1 MTTSDDNKVSEDRR
15 EALRYAFAIGSGAA
29 LASTLAGPASAQTTA
44 DNTLDRIR
52 ANKVL
57 RIAVLPGELPYFNK
71 DLATGTWS
79 GFSIEMANDIA
90 KLLDVQL
97 EYTESTYGNSILDLQ
112 SNKID
117 LGFALN
123 PTPQRALV
131 VDFCATVF
139 PHPFGAML
147 KKGIEART
155 WADINKPEIRIAVD
169 VGSANEAVARRF
181 APNATIKSL
190 KSRDEVMLEM
200 SSGRVDCV
208 VNALVLGLTAIAK
221 NPNLGTYKI
230 LQSPSVAI
238 PSSMA
243 VRREPDKRWRDFL
256 SVWVDY
262 NRGIGQMREWFIKGL
277 SLSGVK
283 PEDVPVELNICPRRS
298 KGISE
303 PPHDRR
309 FLPDAATLSERLRHD
324 LDLVDDP
331 AGEPSVGGRVKP
343 ASLNGEAI
351 LADPVS
357 PIGYLVAIR
366 PDLPELRALHDPV
379 RVMATPTCSVLNAP
393 GTLIRLSGNMHPI
406 HRRHDNFQLFGDS
419 LTIGQQRP

>member
-1 MTTSDDNKVSEDRR
+1 VQEKPVTTSDDSTVSEDRR
-15 EALRYAFAIGSGAA
+15 DALRYALAIGSGAA
-29 LASTLAGPASAQTTA
+29 LASAIASPASAQATA

-52 ANKVL
+52 ASKVL

-71 DLATGTWS
+71 DLASGTWS

-90 KLLDVQL
+90 KLLDVKL

-123 PTPQRALV
+123 PTPPRALV
-131 VDFCATVF
+131 VDFCGAVF
-139 PHPFGAML
+139 HHPFGAML
-147 KKGIEART
+147 KKGLEAKT
-155 WADINKPEIRIAVD
+155 WADVNKPDVTIAVD
-169 VGSANEAVARRF
+169 VGSANETVARRF

-221 NPNLGTYKI
+221 NPNLGSYKI
-230 LQSPSVAI
+230 LQTPAVAI

-262 NRGIGQMREWFIKGL
+262 NRGIGQMREWFLKGL
-277 SLSGVK
+277 ALSGVK
-283 PEDVPVELNICPRRS
+283 PEDVPVELNI
-298 KGISE
+298 
-303 PPHDRR
+303 
-309 FLPDAATLSERLRHD
+309 
-324 LDLVDDP
+324 
-331 AGEPSVGGRVKP
+331 
-343 ASLNGEAI
+343 
-351 LADPVS
+351 
-357 PIGYLVAIR
+357 
-366 PDLPELRALHDPV
+366 
-379 RVMATPTCSVLNAP
+379 
-393 GTLIRLSGNMHPI
+393 
-406 HRRHDNFQLFGDS
+406 
-419 LTIGQQRP
+419 

>member
-1 MTTSDDNKVSEDRR
+1 MTQSDDVKISEDRR
-15 EALRYAFAIGSGAA
+15 DALRYALGIGGGAA
-29 LASTLAGPASAQTTA
+29 IAAAMATPAAAQSQA

-79 GFSIEMANDIA
+79 GFSIEMANDLA
-90 KLLDVQL
+90 KLLDVKL
-97 EYTESTYGNSILDLQ
+97 EYVESTYGNSILDLQ
-112 SNKID
+112 ANKID

-131 VDFCATVF
+131 VDFTNLVF

-147 KKGIEART
+147 KKGLEAKT
-155 WADINKPEIRIAVD
+155 WADINKPEVKIAVD

-230 LQSPSVAI
+230 LASPSVTIA
-238 PSSMA
+238 SGMA
-243 VRREPDKRWRDFL
+243 VRREQDKRWRDFL

-262 NRGIGQMREWFIKGL
+262 NRGIGQMREWFVKGL
-277 SLSGVK
+277 GLAGVK
-283 PEDVPVELNICPRRS
+283 PEDVPVELNI
-298 KGISE
+298 
-303 PPHDRR
+303 
-309 FLPDAATLSERLRHD
+309 
-324 LDLVDDP
+324 
-331 AGEPSVGGRVKP
+331 
-343 ASLNGEAI
+343 
-351 LADPVS
+351 
-357 PIGYLVAIR
+357 
-366 PDLPELRALHDPV
+366 
-379 RVMATPTCSVLNAP
+379 
-393 GTLIRLSGNMHPI
+393 
-406 HRRHDNFQLFGDS
+406 
-419 LTIGQQRP
+419 

>member
-1 MTTSDDNKVSEDRR
+1 MRDRALLLLHAEVRARLYPIVLQEERLTTSDDSKISQDRR
-15 EALRYAFAIGSGAA
+15 EALRYALAIGSGAA
-29 LASTLAGPASAQTTA
+29 VASALASPASAQGA
-44 DNTLDRIR
+44 SDNTLDRIR

-79 GFSIEMANDIA
+79 GFSIDMANDIA
-90 KLLDVQL
+90 KLLDVKL
-97 EYTESTYGNSILDLQ
+97 DYTESTYGNSILDLQ

-131 VDFCATVF
+131 VDFTNLVF

-147 KKGIEART
+147 RKGLEAKT
-155 WADINKPEIRIAVD
+155 WSDINKPEVRIAVD

-200 SSGRVDCV
+200 SSARVDCV

-230 LQSPSVAI
+230 LKSPSVAI

-262 NRGIGQMREWFIKGL
+262 NRGIGQMREWFVRGL
-277 SLSGVK
+277 ALSGVK
-283 PEDVPVELNICPRRS
+283 PEDVPVELNI
-298 KGISE
+298 
-303 PPHDRR
+303 
-309 FLPDAATLSERLRHD
+309 
-324 LDLVDDP
+324 
-331 AGEPSVGGRVKP
+331 
-343 ASLNGEAI
+343 
-351 LADPVS
+351 
-357 PIGYLVAIR
+357 
-366 PDLPELRALHDPV
+366 
-379 RVMATPTCSVLNAP
+379 
-393 GTLIRLSGNMHPI
+393 
-406 HRRHDNFQLFGDS
+406 
-419 LTIGQQRP
+419 

>member
-1 MTTSDDNKVSEDRR
+1 LVQEDHLTKSDEQKISEDRR
-15 EALRYAFAIGSGAA
+15 DALRYALAIGGGAA
-29 LASTLAGPASAQTTA
+29 LASAIAPRAASAAEA
-44 DNTLDRIR
+44 DSTLERIR
-52 ANKVL
+52 SSKTL

-90 KLLDVQL
+90 KLLDVKL
-97 EYTESTYGNSILDLQ
+97 EYTESTYGNSVLDLQ
-112 SNKID
+112 AGKID

-131 VDFCATVF
+131 VDFTKTVF

-147 KKGIEART
+147 KKGLEAKT
-155 WADINKPEIRIAVD
+155 WADINKPEVNIAVD

-238 PSSMA
+238 PSAMA
-243 VRREPDKRWRDFL
+243 VRREPDKAWRDFL

-277 SLSGVK
+277 ALSGVK
-283 PEDVPVELNICPRRS
+283 SADVPVELDI
-298 KGISE
+298 
-303 PPHDRR
+303 
-309 FLPDAATLSERLRHD
+309 
-324 LDLVDDP
+324 
-331 AGEPSVGGRVKP
+331 
-343 ASLNGEAI
+343 
-351 LADPVS
+351 
-357 PIGYLVAIR
+357 
-366 PDLPELRALHDPV
+366 
-379 RVMATPTCSVLNAP
+379 
-393 GTLIRLSGNMHPI
+393 
-406 HRRHDNFQLFGDS
+406 
-419 LTIGQQRP
+419 

>member
-1 MTTSDDNKVSEDRR
+1 LEKTSFQEARVTPSDDSKVSEDRR
-15 EALRYAFAIGSGAA
+15 EALRYALAIGSGAA
-29 LASTLAGPASAQTTA
+29 IASTLASPASAQTTA

-90 KLLDVQL
+90 KLLDVNL

-112 SNKID
+112 ANKID

-131 VDFCATVF
+131 VDFTNLVF

-147 KKGIEART
+147 KKGLEAKT
-155 WADINKPEIRIAVD
+155 WTDINKPEVRIAVD

-200 SSGRVDCV
+200 ASGRVDCV

-230 LQSPSVAI
+230 LLSPSVTVA
-238 PSSMA
+238 SGCA

-256 SVWVDY
+256 SVWIDY
-262 NRGIGQMREWFIKGL
+262 NRGVGQMREWFVKGL
-277 SLSGVK
+277 ALSGVK
-283 PEDVPVELNICPRRS
+283 PEDIPVDLNI
-298 KGISE
+298 
-303 PPHDRR
+303 
-309 FLPDAATLSERLRHD
+309 
-324 LDLVDDP
+324 
-331 AGEPSVGGRVKP
+331 
-343 ASLNGEAI
+343 
-351 LADPVS
+351 
-357 PIGYLVAIR
+357 
-366 PDLPELRALHDPV
+366 
-379 RVMATPTCSVLNAP
+379 
-393 GTLIRLSGNMHPI
+393 
-406 HRRHDNFQLFGDS
+406 
-419 LTIGQQRP
+419 

>member
-1 MTTSDDNKVSEDRR
+1 MRALRFAKMAQEARVTTSDNSTISEDRR
-15 EALRYAFAIGSGAA
+15 EALRYALAIGSGAA
-29 LASTLAGPASAQTTA
+29 LASSLASPAAAQAAA
-44 DNTLDRIR
+44 DNTLDRVR

-71 DLATGTWS
+71 DLASGTWS
-79 GFSIEMANDIA
+79 GMCIEMANDIA
-90 KLLDVQL
+90 KLLDVKL

-131 VDFCATVF
+131 VDFTNLVF

-147 KKGIEART
+147 KKGLVART
-155 WADINKPEIRIAVD
+155 WADINKPEVNIAVD
-169 VGSANEAVARRF
+169 VGSANETVARRF
-181 APNATIKSL
+181 APNASIKSL

-200 SSGRVDCV
+200 ASGRVDCV

-221 NPNLGTYKI
+221 NPSLGSYKI

-243 VRREPDKRWRDFL
+243 VRRESDKRWRDFL

-262 NRGIGQMREWFIKGL
+262 NRGIGQMREWFVKGL

-283 PEDVPVELNICPRRS
+283 PEDVPVELNI
-298 KGISE
+298 
-303 PPHDRR
+303 
-309 FLPDAATLSERLRHD
+309 
-324 LDLVDDP
+324 
-331 AGEPSVGGRVKP
+331 
-343 ASLNGEAI
+343 
-351 LADPVS
+351 
-357 PIGYLVAIR
+357 
-366 PDLPELRALHDPV
+366 
-379 RVMATPTCSVLNAP
+379 
-393 GTLIRLSGNMHPI
+393 
-406 HRRHDNFQLFGDS
+406 
-419 LTIGQQRP
+419 

>member
-1 MTTSDDNKVSEDRR
+1 LAQEDFVTNSDDLKISEDRR
-15 EALRYAFAIGSGAA
+15 EALRYALAIGSGAA
-29 LASTLAGPASAQTTA
+29 LASAMASPASAQTAA

-79 GFSIEMANDIA
+79 GFSIEGANDIA

-131 VDFCATVF
+131 VDFTVPVF
-139 PHPFGAML
+139 LHPFGAML
-147 KKGIEART
+147 KKGLEAKT
-155 WADINKPEIRIAVD
+155 WADVNKPSVNIAVD
-169 VGSANEAVARRF
+169 VGSANETVARRF

-200 SSGRVDCV
+200 SAGRVDCV

-221 NPNLGTYKI
+221 NPNLGTYTI
-230 LQSPSVAI
+230 LQTPSVAI

-256 SVWVDY
+256 SVWVEY

-283 PEDVPVELNICPRRS
+283 PEDVPVELN
-298 KGISE
+298 
-303 PPHDRR
+303 
-309 FLPDAATLSERLRHD
+309 
-324 LDLVDDP
+324 V
-331 AGEPSVGGRVKP
+331 
-343 ASLNGEAI
+343 
-351 LADPVS
+351 
-357 PIGYLVAIR
+357 
-366 PDLPELRALHDPV
+366 
-379 RVMATPTCSVLNAP
+379 
-393 GTLIRLSGNMHPI
+393 
-406 HRRHDNFQLFGDS
+406 
-419 LTIGQQRP
+419 

>member
-1 MTTSDDNKVSEDRR
+1 MTTSDDGKISEDRR
-15 EALRYAFAIGSGAA
+15 EALRYALAIGSGAA
-29 LASTLAGPASAQTTA
+29 LASAIANPARAEGA
-44 DNTLDRIR
+44 DDNTLDRVR

-90 KLLDVQL
+90 KLLDVKL

-117 LGFALN
+117 VGFALN

-131 VDFCATVF
+131 VDFTATVF

-147 KKGIEART
+147 KKGMEAKS
-155 WADINKPEIRIAVD
+155 WADISKPDVKIAVD
-169 VGSANEAVARRF
+169 VGSANETIARRF

-238 PSSMA
+238 PSAMA
-243 VRREPDKRWRDFL
+243 VRRESDKRWRDFL

-262 NRGIGQMREWFIKGL
+262 NRGIGQMREWFVKGL
-277 SLSGVK
+277 SLANVK
-283 PEDVPVELNICPRRS
+283 AEDVPVELNI
-298 KGISE
+298 
-303 PPHDRR
+303 
-309 FLPDAATLSERLRHD
+309 
-324 LDLVDDP
+324 
-331 AGEPSVGGRVKP
+331 
-343 ASLNGEAI
+343 
-351 LADPVS
+351 
-357 PIGYLVAIR
+357 
-366 PDLPELRALHDPV
+366 
-379 RVMATPTCSVLNAP
+379 
-393 GTLIRLSGNMHPI
+393 
-406 HRRHDNFQLFGDS
+406 
-419 LTIGQQRP
+419 

>member
-1 MTTSDDNKVSEDRR
+1 MARALILLLRCHTRARLGRIGQEAGVTISDDSRISEDRR
-15 EALRYAFAIGSGAA
+15 EALRYALAIGSGAA
-29 LASTLAGPASAQTTA
+29 LAAAVTSPASAQTAA

-71 DLATGTWS
+71 DLATGNWS

-90 KLLDVQL
+90 KLLDVKL

-131 VDFCATVF
+131 VDFTATVF

-147 KKGIEART
+147 KKELQAKT
-155 WADINKPEIRIAVD
+155 WADINKPEVRIAVD

-200 SSGRVDCV
+200 SAGRVDCV

-221 NPNLGTYKI
+221 NPNLGTYEI
-230 LQSPSVAI
+230 LQTPSVAI

-262 NRGIGQMREWFIKGL
+262 NRGIGQMREWFVKGL
-277 SLSGVK
+277 SLSGIK
-283 PEDVPVELNICPRRS
+283 PEDVPVELNI
-298 KGISE
+298 
-303 PPHDRR
+303 
-309 FLPDAATLSERLRHD
+309 
-324 LDLVDDP
+324 
-331 AGEPSVGGRVKP
+331 
-343 ASLNGEAI
+343 
-351 LADPVS
+351 
-357 PIGYLVAIR
+357 
-366 PDLPELRALHDPV
+366 
-379 RVMATPTCSVLNAP
+379 
-393 GTLIRLSGNMHPI
+393 
-406 HRRHDNFQLFGDS
+406 
-419 LTIGQQRP
+419 

>member
-1 MTTSDDNKVSEDRR
+1 MTKSDDGKISYDRR
-15 EALRYAFAIGSGAA
+15 EALRYALAIGSGAA
-29 LASTLAGPASAQTTA
+29 LASIMTSPAWAQTA
-44 DNTLDRIR
+44 SDNTLDRIR

-57 RIAVLPGELPYFNK
+57 RIAVLPGELPYFSK

-97 EYTESTYGNSILDLQ
+97 EYIESTYGNSVLDLQ

-131 VDFCATVF
+131 VDFTSPVF
-139 PHPFGAML
+139 NHPFGAML
-147 KKGIEART
+147 KKGLEAKT
-155 WADINKPEIRIAVD
+155 WADINKPEVKIAVD
-169 VGSANEAVARRF
+169 VGSANETVARRF

-221 NPNLGTYKI
+221 NPNLGSYKI
-230 LQSPSVAI
+230 LQSPAVAI

-256 SVWVDY
+256 SAWVEY
-262 NRGIGQMREWFIKGL
+262 NRGIGQMREWFLKGL
-277 SLSGVK
+277 ALSNIK
-283 PEDVPVELNICPRRS
+283 AEDVPVELNI
-298 KGISE
+298 
-303 PPHDRR
+303 
-309 FLPDAATLSERLRHD
+309 
-324 LDLVDDP
+324 
-331 AGEPSVGGRVKP
+331 
-343 ASLNGEAI
+343 
-351 LADPVS
+351 
-357 PIGYLVAIR
+357 
-366 PDLPELRALHDPV
+366 
-379 RVMATPTCSVLNAP
+379 
-393 GTLIRLSGNMHPI
+393 
-406 HRRHDNFQLFGDS
+406 
-419 LTIGQQRP
+419 

>member
-1 MTTSDDNKVSEDRR
+1 VTLSDDSKVSEDRR

-29 LASTLAGPASAQTTA
+29 IASTLASPASAQA
-44 DNTLDRIR
+44 AGDNTLDRIR

-90 KLLDVQL
+90 KILDVKL

-112 SNKID
+112 ANKID

-131 VDFCATVF
+131 VDFTNLVF

-147 KKGIEART
+147 KKGLEAKT
-155 WADINKPEIRIAVD
+155 WADISKPEVRIAVD

-200 SSGRVDCV
+200 ASGRVDCV

-230 LQSPSVAI
+230 LQSPSVTVA
-238 PSSMA
+238 SGCA

-256 SVWVDY
+256 SVWIDY
-262 NRGIGQMREWFIKGL
+262 NRGIGQMREWFVNGL
-277 SLSGVK
+277 TLSGVR
-283 PEDVPVELNICPRRS
+283 PEDVPVELSI
-298 KGISE
+298 
-303 PPHDRR
+303 
-309 FLPDAATLSERLRHD
+309 
-324 LDLVDDP
+324 
-331 AGEPSVGGRVKP
+331 
-343 ASLNGEAI
+343 
-351 LADPVS
+351 
-357 PIGYLVAIR
+357 
-366 PDLPELRALHDPV
+366 
-379 RVMATPTCSVLNAP
+379 
-393 GTLIRLSGNMHPI
+393 
-406 HRRHDNFQLFGDS
+406 
-419 LTIGQQRP
+419 

>member
-1 MTTSDDNKVSEDRR
+1 MTQFDDSTISEDRR
-15 EALRYAFAIGSGAA
+15 DALRYALALGSGAA
-29 LASTLAGPASAQTTA
+29 LTSALASPAAAQAQA

-52 ANKVL
+52 ADKVL

-71 DLATGTWS
+71 DLASGTWS
-79 GFSIEMANDIA
+79 GMCIEMANDIA
-90 KLLDVQL
+90 KLLDVKL

-131 VDFCATVF
+131 VDFCGAVF
-139 PHPFGAML
+139 HHPFGAML
-147 KKGIEART
+147 KKGLEAKT
-155 WADINKPEIRIAVD
+155 WADINKPDVRIAVD

-221 NPNLGTYKI
+221 NPNLGSYKI
-230 LQSPSVAI
+230 LQTPSVAI

-243 VRREPDKRWRDFL
+243 VRRESDKRWRDFL

-262 NRGIGQMREWFIKGL
+262 NRGIGQMREWFVKGL
-277 SLSGVK
+277 ALSGVK
-283 PEDVPVELNICPRRS
+283 PEDVPVELNI
-298 KGISE
+298 
-303 PPHDRR
+303 
-309 FLPDAATLSERLRHD
+309 
-324 LDLVDDP
+324 
-331 AGEPSVGGRVKP
+331 
-343 ASLNGEAI
+343 
-351 LADPVS
+351 
-357 PIGYLVAIR
+357 
-366 PDLPELRALHDPV
+366 
-379 RVMATPTCSVLNAP
+379 
-393 GTLIRLSGNMHPI
+393 
-406 HRRHDNFQLFGDS
+406 
-419 LTIGQQRP
+419 

>member
-1 MTTSDDNKVSEDRR
+1 MTKSDDSKISEDRR
-15 EALRYAFAIGSGAA
+15 EALRIALAIGSGA
-29 LASTLAGPASAQTTA
+29 LIASAITSPASAQTTP

-71 DLATGTWS
+71 DLTTGTWS

-90 KLLDVQL
+90 KLLDVKL
-97 EYTESTYGNSILDLQ
+97 EYIESTYGNSILDLQ

-131 VDFCATVF
+131 VDFCSTVF
-139 PHPFGAML
+139 QHPFGAIL
-147 KKGIEART
+147 KKGLQAKT
-155 WADINKPEIRIAVD
+155 WADINKPDVTIAVD
-169 VGSANEAVARRF
+169 VGSANETVARRF

-243 VRREPDKRWRDFL
+243 VRHEPDRRFRDFL

-262 NRGIGQMREWFIKGL
+262 NRGIGQMREWFLKGL

-283 PEDVPVELNICPRRS
+283 PEDVPVELNI
-298 KGISE
+298 
-303 PPHDRR
+303 
-309 FLPDAATLSERLRHD
+309 
-324 LDLVDDP
+324 
-331 AGEPSVGGRVKP
+331 
-343 ASLNGEAI
+343 
-351 LADPVS
+351 
-357 PIGYLVAIR
+357 
-366 PDLPELRALHDPV
+366 
-379 RVMATPTCSVLNAP
+379 
-393 GTLIRLSGNMHPI
+393 
-406 HRRHDNFQLFGDS
+406 
-419 LTIGQQRP
+419 